1 MLVGLCGYIGSGKNA
16 VAEMLVKHHG
26 YEQDSFAKSLKDAVS
41 AVFGWP
47 RELLEGNTPESRAW
61 REAPD
66 TWWSDNLQ
74 MPVSPRLALQVI
86 GTEVFRGAYN
96 NNIWVA
102 SLLRRVGDRN
112 VVVSD
117 VRFPNEIKM
126 IQEFG
131 GHVIWVKRDMPEW
144 ANTGMEAAL
153 GDEKAIKEMD
163 NLGVHSSEWAW
174 TSSQFD
180 YTIDNDKGLQELQD
194 SISYLVS
201 NVLDAKKS

>member
-1 MLVGLCGYIGSGKNA
+1 
-16 VAEMLVKHHG
+16 
-26 YEQDSFAKSLKDAVS
+26 
-41 AVFGWP
+41 
-47 RELLEGNTPESRAW
+47 
-61 REAPD
+61 
-66 TWWSDNLQ
+66 
-74 MPVSPRLALQVI
+74 
-86 GTEVFRGAYN
+86 
-96 NNIWVA
+96 
-102 SLLRRVGDRN
+102 
-112 VVVSD
+112 
-117 VRFPNEIKM
+117 M

-153 GDEKAIKEMD
+153 GNEKAIKEMD

-180 YTIDNDKGLQELQD
+180 YTINNDKGLQELQD

>member
-1 MLVGLCGYIGSGKNA
+1 MLIGVVGLIGSGKGT
-16 VAEMLVKHHG
+16 VADRLEQKHG
-26 YEQDSFAKSLKDAVS
+26 FRKDSFAKSLKDAVS
-41 AVFGWP
+41 SMFNWD
-47 RELLEGNTPESRAW
+47 REMLEGKTDESRAW
-61 REAPD
+61 RETPD

-131 GHVIWVKRDMPEW
+131 GHVIWVKRDIPEW

-153 GDEKAIKEMD
+153 GNEQAIKEMD

-180 YTIDNDKGLQELQD
+180 YTINNDKGLQELQD